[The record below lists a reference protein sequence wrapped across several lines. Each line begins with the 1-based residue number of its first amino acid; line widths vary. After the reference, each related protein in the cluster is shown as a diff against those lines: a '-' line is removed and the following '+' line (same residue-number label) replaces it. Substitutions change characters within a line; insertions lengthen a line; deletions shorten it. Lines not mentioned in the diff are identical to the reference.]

1 MRPKLMR
8 LNSLYQLNAASLLV
22 ASVYRFGEKIAL
34 RSANEVRTYA
44 QLGDRTSR
52 MAQGLLNA
60 GIHPGDRIV
69 LMAPNGIQFIEAWW
83 GIIRAGA
90 VVMPINS
97 LATQSELLNILETS
111 EASGIIISSKDQ
123 ISLCTEIR
131 ARFPKVII
139 IANESDAKLE
149 ILALESVVQESSQL
163 EIAINRALDDP
174 CAIYFT
180 AGSTGHPKGI
190 IRSNQ
195 SVVWGLGMLARTLSS
210 DDILLARA
218 PMAHTGGSL
227 TGPFA
232 ILVAGGSLIIP
243 SNTSVEC
250 VIDEVQKH
258 RVTHL
263 YVHPTIFAKKML
275 QYLDGNNYDLSSIKK
290 LQWTA
295 GHLPEF
301 VRNEIFKRFPKIPFE
316 VTYGMTEASNIASFE
331 YLPNDPSRSI
341 KASCVGYPLPGAG
354 IRIVNDHGIEVPR
367 GVTGEVEI
375 FTPTAFMCYLGDVGS
390 SQQSITKDG
399 WFHTGDTGHLDEHG
413 ALHLDGRTREIINT
427 GGMSVQP
434 AEVENAI
441 AEHEQVIDVIVFGM
455 PHPEWDEAITAV
467 LTLKEPNFPNIKIDL
482 MAFCRQKLAAYK
494 LPKNI
499 YVIDELPRNA
509 SGKIDKKRVIE
520 VILELKELVNQEE
533 Q

>member
-1 MRPKLMR
+1 MR
-8 LNSLYQLNAASLLV
+8 LNSVHQLNAASLLV
-22 ASVYRFGEKIAL
+22 ASIYRFGAKIAL

-52 MAQGLLNA
+52 MAQGLLDA

-69 LMAPNGIQFIEAWW
+69 LMMPNGIQFIEAWW

-90 VVMPINS
+90 VVIPINA

-111 EASGIIISSKDQ
+111 KASGIILSSKDQ

-131 ARFPKVII
+131 ARLPKVVI
-139 IANESDAKLE
+139 IANEGDAKLE
-149 ILALESVVQESSQL
+149 IPALEEVVQKSSLL
-163 EIAINRALDDP
+163 EIAINRDLDDP

-190 IRSNQ
+190 VRSNQ

-210 DDILLARA
+210 DDVLLARA

-232 ILVAGGSLIIP
+232 ILIAGGSLIIP

-258 RVTHL
+258 QVTHL
-263 YVHPTIFAKKML
+263 YIHPTIFAKKML
-275 QYLDGNNYDLSSIKK
+275 QYLDENNCNLSHIKK

-295 GHLPEF
+295 GHLPES

-341 KASCVGYPLPGAG
+341 SASCVGYPLLGAG
-354 IRIVNDHGIEVPR
+354 IRIVNDHGIELPS

-375 FTPTAFMCYLGDVGS
+375 FTPTAFTCYLGDVGGP
-390 SQQSITKDG
+390 QQSITKDG
-399 WFHTGDTGHLDEHG
+399 WFHTGDTGHLDGSG
-413 ALHLDGRTREIINT
+413 ALHLDGRTREVINT

-467 LTLKEPNFPNIKIDL
+467 VTLKDPNFQNIKIDL

-499 YVIDELPRNA
+499 FVSAELPRNA
-509 SGKIDKKRVIE
+509 SGKIDKKRVMKI
-520 VILELKELVNQEE
+520 VLELKEPVNQEE